1 MNKNVVVLGGGTG
14 LSTLLKGLKLFPLDI
29 TAVVSVSDNGGS
41 TGILRK
47 QFDIPAIGDIR
58 RVLVSLSETEP
69 LMEEL
74 LEYRFKT
81 TGDLNNHPTGNL
93 LLAALIKITGNI
105 GEALKVLGKV
115 LNIKGKILPLSEDK
129 VTLMVRTEDGRVL
142 EGEKVIERT
151 MCQVKEVYYKEKV
164 KVNDDVI
171 KEILECDYVI
181 ISMGSLYASIIP
193 NLIIP
198 EVAKALKETKAKII
212 FICNL
217 MTECGATNGEKVSDF
232 IKVFDKYIGAKYL
245 DVVIANNGKID
256 VSIIERYRHME
267 KSIPIVLDKENLKKY
282 KFKLIEDDFVKILE
296 EKDIYNVKRIDKMA
310 RHNTMKL
317 ALCIF
322 SYIMNEGD

>member
-1 MNKNVVVLGGGTG
+1 MDKKIVVLGGGTG

-93 LLAALIKITGNI
+93 LLTALIKITGNI
-105 GEALKVLGKV
+105 SEALKVLGKV

-129 VTLMVRTEDGRVL
+129 VTLMVHTEDGRIL
-142 EGEKVIERT
+142 EGERVIEKT
-151 MCQVKEVYYKEKV
+151 TCQVEEIYYKEKV
-164 KVNDDVI
+164 IVTEEVI
-171 KEILECDYVI
+171 DEILNCDYVV

-198 EVAKALKETKAKII
+198 EVAKALKETKAKKI
-212 FICNL
+212 FISNL
-217 MTECGATNGEKVSDF
+217 MTECGTTNGLKVSDF
-232 IKVFDKYIGAKYL
+232 IKVFDKYIGAEFL
-245 DVVIANNGKID
+245 DVVIANNGNID
-256 VSIIERYRHME
+256 KNIIERYKHME
-267 KSIPIVLDKENLKKY
+267 KSVPIILDKENLKKY
-282 KFKLIEDDFVKILE
+282 KFKLIEDDFVEILE
-296 EKDIYNVKRIDKMA
+296 EKDIFNLKRVDKMV